1 MFGRFEAL
9 RDALPGFHVDYR
21 ERLSDDPAVRWTD
34 RVVPDGTWENNLFQ
48 FYLRVMQRLSGDLK
62 MPFQLDRELYRKDDS
77 AVHEALREAVVN
89 ALVHADHRGQVAW

>member
-1 MFGRFEAL
+1 M
-9 RDALPGFHVDYR
+9 DYR

-48 FYLRVMQRLSGDLK
+48 FYVRVMQRLSGDLK

-77 AVHEALREAVVN
+77 AVHEAFRLYDVNGFYADVV
-89 ALVHADHRGQVAW
+89 LWESYITDWTET